1 MAKVIFNSAPDFP
14 YQLRGAN
21 FMNNFKLIYY
31 YLEKMD
37 EVHFVDIWDMRKKP
51 SSFWKQ
57 EE

>member
-37 EVHFVDIWDMRKKP
+37 EVHFVDIWDMRKNP
-51 SSFWKQ
+51 SSFWK
-57 EE
+57 